1 MTDTQEGQERPIRT
15 VTFLDPEL
23 RRAVEAEAKRESRT
37 ISAHIAHI
45 LRQQTVVN
53 A

>member
-1 MTDTQEGQERPIRT
+1 MEDMHDKERPIRT
-15 VTFLDPEL
+15 ITFLDPEL
-23 RRAVEAEAKRESRT
+23 RREVEAEAKRESRT

-45 LRQQTVVN
+45 LRQQTAMN